1 MPRHCASNLGADLKK
16 AIPNR
21 LMRRCDWRF
30 LVGNHRLGR
39 TLCLARGR
47 LRKGVTL
54 LSREVVLAA
63 PPGSCDLAVISW
75 PDAVSL
81 AAARTALRA
90 GGSLYAE
97 WYGFASGAARVADR
111 LRRHRF
117 NGVEVFRPWP
127 WPCLLPARFWV
138 PIGSAAA
145 ANYARNN
152 PLLQDHPRPGI
163 GSWTLR
169 LLFRL
174 LDRIGEPGIFCAVG
188 HVEAAATSARP
199 LRMLIAIGPR
209 SVSKVVELE
218 FTNSAPEPTY
228 VVKHART
235 AEAAVGLRREAAML
249 RELAAVVGVP
259 RVLDVVERGE
269 GIAIRETAV
278 RGRPLWATL
287 RAGNHEEIAFDATEW
302 LISLAHH
309 SARTADEACVE
320 AQDCLKEFQANFG
333 FLVRADAIRTAQQS
347 FMQLYRLPGM
357 VEQRD
362 FGPWNILRDD
372 DGNLSVVDWESA
384 SANGLAA
391 MDLAYFL
398 AYLSFFVAGAMRSR
412 RFVEVYRASLDP
424 ATPLGALRVRCFERY
439 ARAFGVDL
447 QLFRPIP
454 LLAWTL
460 HSRSEYRQFTEDF
473 NGPPPFA
480 KLRTSLFAALW
491 REELRYLSK

>member
-1 MPRHCASNLGADLKK
+1 
-16 AIPNR
+16 
-21 LMRRCDWRF
+21 MRRCDWRF
-30 LVGNHRLGR
+30 LLGNHGMGR

-47 LRKGVTL
+47 LRKGVTSI
-54 LSREVVLAA
+54 SREVVQAA
-63 PPGSCDLAVISW
+63 PPGSCDLAVICP
-75 PDAVSL
+75 PDAASL
-81 AAARTALRA
+81 TAARTALRA
-90 GGSLYAE
+90 GGALYAE
-97 WYGFASGAARVADR
+97 WCGFASGAGQVADG

-127 WPCLLPARFWV
+127 WPGLLPTRFWV

-145 ANYARNN
+145 ADYVRNN

-163 GSWTLR
+163 GSWILR

-174 LDRIGEPGIFCAVG
+174 LDRIGQPGIFCAVG
-188 HVEAAATSARP
+188 HVEPAATAARP
-199 LRMLIAIGPR
+199 LRILMAPGPR
-209 SVSKVVELE
+209 SVSKVIELE
-218 FTNSAPEPTY
+218 FADSAPEPIY

-249 RELAAVVGVP
+249 KALAAVVGVP
-259 RVLDVVERGE
+259 RILDVAQRGE
-269 GIAIRETAV
+269 GITIRETAV
-278 RGRPLWATL
+278 RGHPLWATL
-287 RAGNHEEIAFDATEW
+287 RAGNYEEIAFNATEW

-309 SARTADEACVE
+309 TARTADEACLQ
-320 AQDCLKEFQANFG
+320 AQDGLKEFQTNFG
-333 FLVRADAIRTAQQS
+333 FLVGADAIRTAQQS
-347 FMQLYRLPGM
+347 LLKLDRLPGM

-362 FGPWNILRDD
+362 FGPWNIMRDD

-384 SANGLAA
+384 SAKGLAA

-398 AYLSFFVAGAMRSR
+398 AYASFFVAGAMRSR

-439 ARAFGVDL
+439 ARAFGVDP

-460 HSRSEYRQFTEDF
+460 HSRSEYREFTEDF
-473 NGPPPFA
+473 NGPPPLA
-480 KLRTSLFAALW
+480 KLRTSVFAALW
-491 REELRYLSK
+491 REELRHLSK